1 MSCAGVCGMPQADV
15 VAAALWGRR
24 LGHVRQEP
32 LFMPWEDWPRELSP
46 RDPDLPNAFGL
57 GLSEHQSPAPGGA
70 ECFGCPLCAPRRA
83 LRAPET

>member
-1 MSCAGVCGMPQADV
+1 
-15 VAAALWGRR
+15 
-24 LGHVRQEP
+24 
-32 LFMPWEDWPRELSP
+32 MPWEDWPRELSP